1 MAIGNPFNIGATPF
15 GPNDAIFG
23 FNGSANLLKYFHA
36 NGMMQWSIPA
46 RGVGSS
52 ADFGRNGNTP
62 PGIYELLN
70 PVEIHAHDSK
80 AKALGPL
87 FVPLEPFVVPY
98 VNHFNR
104 DNLGIHG
111 GGSDLPNPL
120 ATKQGWETTLGCI
133 RLQNGDLRNFVSA
146 VQMHKTKG
154 FRAWITVRWFE
165 TDAVT
170 KAMKPVPWAPP
181 TPKTF

>member
-1 MAIGNPFNIGATPF
+1 MAIGSPFNVGPNPF
-15 GPNDAIFG
+15 GPNDAIFS

-36 NGMMQWSIPA
+36 NGMMQWSISA

-62 PGIYELLN
+62 PGIYELLR
-70 PVEIHAHDSK
+70 PVEIPANDEKAH
-80 AKALGPL
+80 ALGPW
-87 FVPLEPFVVPY
+87 FVPLEPVIVPY
-98 VNHFNR
+98 VSHFDR
-104 DNLGIHG
+104 KDLGIHG

-120 ATKQGWETTLGCI
+120 ASRQGWETTLGCI

-146 VQMHKTKG
+146 VQMCKNKN

-170 KAMKPVPWAPP
+170 KDTKPVAWGPP
-181 TPKTF
+181 RTN